1 MKKSIIIVFIFI
13 TSFSF
18 AQFNSEF
25 DYFTLKLGAVHGLL
39 DAQPDYYA
47 NKMIERNGNQYQLF
61 PDSNFFGYTPGFY
74 GTFLFNHDL
83 QNDNVGLS
91 VGFEYKM
98 YGISAKYS
106 TFNELYTLVE
116 SHYVS
121 QVSVPFY
128 IKYGKKFYEPQK
140 YFYLGGT
147 FNYNLSLMKTEKVN
161 FTENAKKIKLTTDML
176 SKSNF
181 AVILGFNYMFFNLQ
195 ADYVIGNFLSR
206 NYEETYSDGSTGRPF
221 EVQPRNYLIIRTG
234 FTFPINSWTSRKWY
248 MIETQI
254 RRLLK

>member
-1 MKKSIIIVFIFI
+1 MKKSIIIGFIFI
-13 TSFSF
+13 TSYSY

-25 DYFTLKLGAVHGLL
+25 DYFTLKLGAIHGIL
-39 DAQPDYYA
+39 DAQPEHYA
-47 NKMIERNGNQYQLF
+47 NKMIEIKGLQYQLF
-61 PDSNFFGYTPGFY
+61 PDSNSFSYVPGFY

-91 VGFEYKM
+91 IGLEYKM

-106 TFNELYTLVE
+106 TFDDRYKLLE

-128 IKYGKKFYEPQK
+128 IKYGKDFYEPQK
-140 YFYLGGT
+140 YVYIGGT
-147 FNYNLSLMKTEKVN
+147 YNYNLSLTKTEKLN
-161 FTENAKKIKLTTDML
+161 STEDTKTIKLSKDML

-195 ADYVIGNFLSR
+195 ADYVMGNFLSR
-206 NYEETYSDGSTGRPF
+206 NFEETYDDGSTGRPF

-248 MIETQI
+248 VIETQI
-254 RRLLK
+254 RRILK